1 MDSNSIAIL
10 QDYQS
15 SVDIS
20 FKKMDKTS
28 KEFEGADTSQQNL
41 AINSLKKEAATVK
54 TNIGLMKMELSN
66 LKEESNVNQ
75 WQETITNLQSKY
87 DTFKSKITQMENQ
100 KNNVID
106 PSLQVDSGV
115 DVKKL
120 TSQQAMQYG
129 DNILA
134 SDRNAITNMK
144 KVVSQDLNTMQEVNR
159 ELLSQNEKLENAEND
174 LKEIDY
180 SLNRAGQQI
189 KTMAKMYATDKL
201 VLFMIFMIILII
213 VAILIF
219 SAIWGGDDDTNSKT
233 DTFNNGDNA
242 GYYFG
247 GFNVLNILILCLCAC
262 LM

>member
-20 FKKMDKTS
+20 FKKMEKTS
-28 KEFEGADTSQQNL
+28 KEFDGADTSQQNL

-87 DTFKSKITQMENQ
+87 DTFKSKLTQMENQ
-100 KNNVID
+100 KNNVGD

-134 SDRNAITNMK
+134 SDRNAIKNMK

-213 VAILIF
+213 VAILIIN
-219 SAIWGGDDDTNSKT
+219 AIWGGDDTNSKT
-233 DTFNNGDNA
+233 DTFSNGDNA
-242 GYYFG
+242 GNYLG
-247 GFNVLNILILCLCAC
+247 GFNVLNILILCLISY